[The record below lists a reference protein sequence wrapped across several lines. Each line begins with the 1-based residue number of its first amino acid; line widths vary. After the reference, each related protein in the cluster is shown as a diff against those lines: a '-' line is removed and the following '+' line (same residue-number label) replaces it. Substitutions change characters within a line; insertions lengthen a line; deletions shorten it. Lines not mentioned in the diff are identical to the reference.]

1 MFLCDI
7 LYITHKSHKLK
18 SVLSYMGP
26 ILNTIIGAGIK
37 LACNLLN
44 AWLEQKRQ
52 DQLALAARDE
62 KMLDALIASQE
73 KNANDPFVKVT
84 RRILFM
90 SITFTMCFLMIYY
103 AFNPQIE
110 YSLIVPKGDSGKLGF
125 VSWIFGGKDW
135 EMVKMTGG
143 LMLASFMD
151 LCFMVVGFYAIP
163 SKRR

>member
-1 MFLCDI
+1 
-7 LYITHKSHKLK
+7 
-18 SVLSYMGP
+18 MGP

-37 LACNLLN
+37 LACNLIN

-62 KMLDALIASQE
+62 KMLDALIASQSE
-73 KNANDPFVKVT
+73 NAKDPFVKVT

-103 AFNPQIE
+103 AMNPDIS
-110 YSLIVPKGDSGKLGF
+110 YSLIVPKGDGAKLGF
-125 VSWIFGGKDW
+125 FSWILGGKDW
-135 EMVKMTGG
+135 EMVQMTGG

>member
-1 MFLCDI
+1 
-7 LYITHKSHKLK
+7 
-18 SVLSYMGP
+18 MGP

-37 LACNLLN
+37 LGCNLLN

-62 KMLDALIASQE
+62 TMLNALIASQE
-73 KNANDPFVKVT
+73 KNANDPFVKFT
-84 RRILFM
+84 RRVLFM

-103 AFNPQIE
+103 AMNPQIE
-110 YSLIVPKGDSGKLGF
+110 YSLIVPKGENTGLGF
-125 VSWIFGGKDW
+125 TSWIFGGKDW
-135 EMVKMTGG
+135 EMVSMTGG

>member
-1 MFLCDI
+1 
-7 LYITHKSHKLK
+7 
-18 SVLSYMGP
+18 MGP
-26 ILNTIIGAGIK
+26 VINTIIGAGIK
-37 LACNLLN
+37 LGANLVN
-44 AWLEQKRQ
+44 FWLEQKKQ

-62 KMLDALIASQE
+62 KMLDALIKSQNSQA
-73 KNANDPFVKVT
+73 KDPFVKVT

-103 AFNPQIE
+103 ALNPHIT
-110 YSLIVPKGDSGKLGF
+110 YNVIVPKGEGAKWGF
-125 VSWIFGGKDW
+125 FGWIFGGEEW
-135 EMVKMTGG
+135 QVVQMSGG